1 MQTEMFFYLF
11 LFAKK
16 FSIYYYLINMKRFL
30 FLLSLIAA
38 VTTGVKA
45 QKPEIIKLW
54 GSKGAPTDNGLAGQE
69 TKEGNGYKNV
79 AEAELWCYPAK
90 KANGKAIVCCP
101 GGGYT
106 HLAFAHEGTDM
117 AQWFNNQGITFCVL
131 KYRMPNQHNGVPLE
145 DVKQALKVVRDHE
158 RDWGV
163 DKRKVGIMGSSA
175 GGHLAS
181 TAATHLS
188 SAEGPN
194 FQVLLYPVISMDQS
208 ITHRGSR
215 ENLIG
220 KNPTEMVVKGFSN
233 ELCVSETTPKAFIV
247 FSADDKVV
255 VPENTIRYAQ
265 ALIAHK
271 VPCTIHMYP
280 IGGHGWG
287 YRDSFTYKREWTGEL
302 EKWLLEMDR

>member
-1 MQTEMFFYLF
+1 
-11 LFAKK
+11 
-16 FSIYYYLINMKRFL
+16 
-30 FLLSLIAA
+30 
-38 VTTGVKA
+38 
-45 QKPEIIKLW
+45 
-54 GSKGAPTDNGLAGQE
+54 
-69 TKEGNGYKNV
+69 
-79 AEAELWCYPAK
+79 
-90 KANGKAIVCCP
+90 
-101 GGGYT
+101 
-106 HLAFAHEGTDM
+106 
-117 AQWFNNQGITFCVL
+117 
-131 KYRMPNQHNGVPLE
+131 MPNQHNGVPLE

-194 FQVLLYPVISMDQS
+194 FQILLYPVISMDQS